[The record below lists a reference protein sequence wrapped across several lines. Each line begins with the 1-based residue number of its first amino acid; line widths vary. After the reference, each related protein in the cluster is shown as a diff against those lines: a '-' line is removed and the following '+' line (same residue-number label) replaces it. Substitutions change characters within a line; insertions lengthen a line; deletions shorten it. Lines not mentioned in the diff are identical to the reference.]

1 MRQMA
6 VRGRR
11 IPAPARLPC
20 DQPNGRPGWVER
32 SGVPPMADTNEGGC
46 PRSTQSGRT
55 LRVPP
60 GGQPVGKPR
69 MARAVGEARDR
80 VVAAEAEAGPAGIA
94 ERPAAPAAGEFEQ
107 RV

>member
-1 MRQMA
+1 MRQMD
-6 VRGRR
+6 VRGRM
-11 IPAPARLPC
+11 IPAQRELPC

-69 MARAVGEARDR
+69 MARAVRKPGNRGM
-80 VVAAEAEAGPAGIA
+80 AAEAEVVLARIA
-94 ERPAAPAAGEFEQ
+94 ERPAAAAAGKLEQ
-107 RV
+107 